1 MLIYGT
7 WYGVSTNKLML
18 DGQLPKPV
26 NRLAM
31 RTPLHGELNVHE
43 ELESL
48 QKQTK
53 RSD

>member
-26 NRLAM
+26 NGLAM
-31 RTPLHGELNVHE
+31 RTRLHSKLDVHE

-48 QKQTK
+48 QKLTK